1 MTVKENMKFL
11 EERVKKAVAYI
22 NKLRAENDKLKD
34 EIESLERDIKLITN
48 HNQELQNYVD
58 TYKEDE
64 QLINASIQS
73 SLDSL
78 NDIGLDNLAL
88 SIDDLETAEAFSAI
102 GGDSVEELDVSDMA
116 IDF

>member
-48 HNQELQNYVD
+48 HNQELQNYV
-58 TYKEDE
+58 
-64 QLINASIQS
+64 
-73 SLDSL
+73 
-78 NDIGLDNLAL
+78 
-88 SIDDLETAEAFSAI
+88 
-102 GGDSVEELDVSDMA
+102 
-116 IDF
+116 